1 MHWLQTLDVELFRF
15 VNHTLINP
23 VFDVLM
29 PLANSNAFFA
39 PLLLVAGGLL
49 VWKGRARGAVCVLM
63 LALIVSLGD
72 GLVCNNLKHLVGRL
86 RPDSILSDIHRP
98 GSRAPAPSM
107 SPPAPPEGEKLAPAA
122 APQGDGA
129 SMPSSH
135 AANWFAATMILFIY
149 YRRSVWFM
157 LPAAVLVGFARIYN
171 GSHYPSDVLVGAILG
186 AGYAAA
192 GVWSLDALWR
202 WAGAKWFPLWWKQ
215 MPSLLNPTVRGETD
229 EDEPRAGDAPSS
241 PLEEKVGERR
251 ATTLPAGSPTS
262 RSGVGTEKDNLLSL
276 PLSSKGGEGT
286 SAAAS
291 ERPTARKERTEPA
304 RALHSTVDEHWLRL
318 GYLWIAVCLLARLAY
333 IASGTIQLGQDE
345 TYQWLWSKHLAL
357 SYYSKPPLIA
367 YTQFLGT
374 HLWGDTA
381 FGVRFFA
388 PVIAAIISLITLRFF
403 AREVNARAG
412 FILLLIITATPLMS
426 VGGVLMTI
434 DPLSVLF
441 WTAAMLAGWR
451 AVQDSAGTREWL
463 WVGLWMGLGFLSKY
477 TELFQL
483 LCWAVFFALWPAAR
497 KHLRRPGPHLALLVN
512 VVCALPVLIW
522 NGQHGWITYFHVA
535 NDAGVGQPWE
545 PTLRHVGDFLGSE
558 LGLLNPVFFVATVW
572 AAIAFWRRSR
582 HNPRLVYFFS
592 MGAPLFLAYLLHSF
606 RSGVLPNWI
615 APSVLPLFYLM
626 VIFWDTKWRLGAVQ
640 LKPWLAAGI
649 GLGLFAVVLG
659 HDSDLIHKLTGLRL
673 PVNQDPLHRVRGWSD
688 VARVAGDARQ
698 ELLAEGKPVFII
710 GDSYQTVGVISFYL
724 PEAKAAV
731 TKEPLVF
738 FQTSPTPVNQLCFWP
753 GYKDRKGQNAVF
765 IRELDRDRTG
775 DPPMPPE
782 LQQEFESVTAL
793 GVRNVLYHDRVLR
806 PLQIYACR
814 GLR

>member
-15 VNHTLINP
+15 VNLKLINP
-23 VFDVLM
+23 VFDVVM

-39 PLLLVAGGLL
+39 PFLLVAGVLL
-49 VWKGRARGAVCVLM
+49 VWKGRARGTVCVLM
-63 LALIVSLGD
+63 LAVIVSLGD
-72 GLVCNNLKHLVGRL
+72 GVVCKDLKHLVGRL
-86 RPDSILSDIHRP
+86 RPDSALSGVHRP

-107 SPPAPPEGEKLAPAA
+107 PPPASPEGEKLASAA

-157 LPAAVLVGFARIYN
+157 LPAAVLVSFARVYN

-215 MPSLLNPTVRGETD
+215 MPSLLDPTVRD
-229 EDEPRAGDAPSS
+229 EAEEAELSHPPLAAP
-241 PLEEKVGERR
+241 
-251 ATTLPAGSPTS
+251 
-262 RSGVGTEKDNLLSL
+262 
-276 PLSSKGGEGT
+276 
-286 SAAAS
+286 
-291 ERPTARKERTEPA
+291 
-304 RALHSTVDEHWLRL
+304 HSTVDQHWLRL
-318 GYLWIAVCLLARLAY
+318 GYIWIAACLLGRLAY
-333 IASGTIQLGQDE
+333 IASEIIQLSQDE

-381 FGVRFFA
+381 FGVRFFS
-388 PVIAAIISLITLRFF
+388 PVIAAILSLITLRFF

-412 FILLLIITATPLMS
+412 FFLLLIISATPLMS
-426 VGGVLMTI
+426 AGAVLMTI

-451 AVQDSAGTREWL
+451 AVQDKAGTREWL

-497 KHLRRPGPHLALLVN
+497 KHLRRPGPYLAVLVN
-512 VVCALPVLIW
+512 LLCAVPVLIW
-522 NGQHGWITYFHVA
+522 NAQHGWITYFHVA
-535 NDAGVGQPWE
+535 SDAGVGKPWE
-545 PTLRHVGDFLGSE
+545 PTLKHLGDFLGSE
-558 LGLLNPVFFVATVW
+558 LGLLNPIFFVATVW
-572 AAIAFWRRSR
+572 AAIAFWRRGR

-606 RSGVLPNWI
+606 RSRVLPNWI

-626 VIFWDTKWRLGAVQ
+626 VIYWDTKWRLGAAK

-649 GLGLFAVVLG
+649 GLGLFAAVLG
-659 HDSDLIHKLTGLRL
+659 HDTDLIHKLTGLRL

-688 VARVAGDARQ
+688 VARVAGEARQ

-710 GDSYQTVGVISFYL
+710 ADTYQTVGVISFYL
-724 PEAKAAV
+724 PEAQAAV
-731 TKEPLVF
+731 TTEPLVF
-738 FQTSPTPVNQLCFWP
+738 FQTHPTPVNQLSFWP
-753 GYKDRKGQNAVF
+753 GYKNRKGQNAIF
-765 IRELDRDRTG
+765 IRELDRDRTD